1 MVCGVRRIHRRH
13 NVSMVSCTQ
22 LSAVLKGLTKAFILE
37 HGAEALLPARREPLG
52 PDLLRRLLRT
62 PKGTVL
68 GTARVD
74 WNSTIFLCLGGMFA
88 LGGGTGFRK
97 SEVALPSQT
106 AFDDRRLC
114 RTSVLWLID
123 GTLFN
128 DPSAAQLRS
137 LETRREQE
145 THCAHWRSEQRAR
158 VARSG
163 ADSLRPCALGL
174 TYGAPRA

>member
-1 MVCGVRRIHRRH
+1 
-13 NVSMVSCTQ
+13 MVSCTQ
-22 LSAVLKGLTKAFILE
+22 LCAVLKGLTKAFILE

-68 GTARVD
+68 GTTQVD

-106 AFDDRRLC
+106 TFDDRRLS
-114 RTSVLWLID
+114 RASVLWLID
-123 GTLFN
+123 GTLYN
-128 DPSAAQLRS
+128 APSTAQLRS
-137 LETRREQE
+137 LVPGRDFMLIKPP
-145 THCAHWRSEQRAR
+145 RSK
-158 VARSG
+158 VDLDGTKFG
-163 ADSLRPCALGL
+163 ALPIYLPFDLL
-174 TYGAPRA
+174 T